1 MHDFLFLTGGSLA
14 LAGGLLAIVARNLFH
29 AALGLALTLVGT
41 AGLFI
46 PLGGELI
53 SVVQVLVYLG
63 AVAIAIIFIL
73 MLSPPFYLKRPHR
86 SSLKIGMAIGTVA
99 IFAVPLYRAISS
111 TCAITD
117 HAAQTPTVAQIG
129 RALLTEF
136 VFPFEI
142 ISVLLT
148 VAIIG
153 AIVLARDL
161 PEDADIRH
169 DAPTSGEDVK

>member
-1 MHDFLFLTGGSLA
+1 MSEFLFIAGAA
-14 LAGGLLAIVARNLFH
+14 LAIIGGLLAVVARNLFH
-29 AALGLALTLVGT
+29 ASLGLAMTLTGT

-46 PLGGELI
+46 PLAGELI
-53 SVVQVLVYLG
+53 AVVQILVYLG
-63 AVAIAIIFIL
+63 ATAISIIFIL
-73 MLSPPFYLKRPHR
+73 MLSPPFYLKRPNR
-86 SSLKIGMAIGTVA
+86 NMWKVVGAIGVVL
-99 IFAVPLYRAISS
+99 IFSVPLMRAIMSVSS
-111 TCAITD
+111 PGTGSHPA
-117 HAAQTPTVAQIG
+117 PTVNQIG

-161 PEDADIRH
+161 PEDKVMHKAN
-169 DAPTSGEDVK
+169 TTMEEGK